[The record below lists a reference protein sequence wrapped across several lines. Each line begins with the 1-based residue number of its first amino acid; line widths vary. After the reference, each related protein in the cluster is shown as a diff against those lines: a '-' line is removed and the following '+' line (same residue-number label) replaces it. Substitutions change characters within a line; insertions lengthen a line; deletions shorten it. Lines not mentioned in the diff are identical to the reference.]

1 MLVGFRVDIMG
12 ERQVSLGLLDLE
24 DGMRDLGE
32 PLGVIG
38 DRIVEGVREQMDTEG
53 RRGLGRRWQPLS
65 DPYREWKQRNYPGR
79 KMLVRTGGMKGALLD
94 KRAALTVTDSRVI
107 YEPRGERAEVA
118 ARHQS
123 GDGPPRRKI
132 VALTGMDVRGIERV
146 FAHWIRYKQGRTTA
160 WPPLDGGA

>member
-1 MLVGFRVDIMG
+1 MLVGFRVDVMG
-12 ERQVSLGLLDLE
+12 ERQVSLGLVDLE
-24 DGMRDLGE
+24 DGMRDLRE

-38 DRIVEGVREQMDTEG
+38 DQLVDTVEQQMDSEG
-53 RRGLGRRWQPLS
+53 ARGLGQRWQPLS
-65 DPYREWKQRNYPGR
+65 DPYRVWKEQHYPGR

-94 KRAALTVTDSRVI
+94 RRVALRVTDSRVI

-132 VALTGMDVRGIERV
+132 IALTGMDVRGMERV
-146 FAHWIRYKQGRTTA
+146 FAHWIRYRQGRTTA
-160 WPPLDGGA
+160 WPPGDA